1 MAAFFQRPGKAAF
14 IFILI
19 TVALDMLAVGVMVPV
34 LPRLIVE
41 FEGGDLQRAS
51 GITGLFGFS
60 WALMQFLFQPVL
72 GALSDRFGRRPVVL
86 LSNLGLGLDY
96 IFMALAPSIWFL
108 FAGRLISGV
117 TSASIST
124 AHAYISDITPL
135 HKRAGRFGMIGAAF
149 GLGFILG
156 PAIGG
161 VLGNYGLRFPFWA
174 AAALSLLNALYG
186 YFILPE
192 SLSKDL
198 RTKTFVWRGAN
209 VMGALDL
216 LRRDKSLTLLAAA
229 IFLSYL
235 AHESLPSLF
244 VLYTDYRYHWDAATT
259 GWALTI
265 VGVSQTIVSGALV
278 RPVVNRLGES
288 KTVVVGLAFGALG
301 FAVYAL
307 TDNSYIFM
315 AAAPLISL
323 WAMANPAFQGIAT
336 RFADAS
342 EQGRLQGALS
352 SLRGVS
358 GMIGPLF
365 FTQILSASI
374 ATQNFPGAGYFGAA
388 ALLLTSLCVA
398 VIVTR
403 GGVAAKSPTR
413 QTQAH

>member
-1 MAAFFQRPGKAAF
+1 
-14 IFILI
+14 
-19 TVALDMLAVGVMVPV
+19 
-34 LPRLIVE
+34 
-41 FEGGDLQRAS
+41 
-51 GITGLFGFS
+51 
-60 WALMQFLFQPVL
+60 
-72 GALSDRFGRRPVVL
+72 
-86 LSNLGLGLDY
+86 
-96 IFMALAPSIWFL
+96 
-108 FAGRLISGV
+108 
-117 TSASIST
+117 
-124 AHAYISDITPL
+124 
-135 HKRAGRFGMIGAAF
+135 
-149 GLGFILG
+149 
-156 PAIGG
+156 
-161 VLGNYGLRFPFWA
+161 
-174 AAALSLLNALYG
+174 
-186 YFILPE
+186 
-192 SLSKDL
+192 
-198 RTKTFVWRGAN
+198 
-209 VMGALDL
+209 
-216 LRRDKSLTLLAAA
+216 
-229 IFLSYL
+229 
-235 AHESLPSLF
+235 
-244 VLYTDYRYHWDAATT
+244 
-259 GWALTI
+259 
-265 VGVSQTIVSGALV
+265 V

-374 ATQNFPGAGYFGAA
+374 ATQNFPGASYFVAA

>member
-1 MAAFFQRPGKAAF
+1 
-14 IFILI
+14 
-19 TVALDMLAVGVMVPV
+19 VALDMLAIGVMVPV
-34 LPRLIVE
+34 LPKLIVE

-51 GITGLFGFS
+51 SMTGIFGFS

-96 IFMALAPSIWFL
+96 IFMALAPSLWFL
-108 FAGRLISGV
+108 FAGRLISGM
-117 TSASIST
+117 TAASVST
-124 AHAYISDITPL
+124 ATAYISDITAPE
-135 HKRAGRFGMIGAAF
+135 KRAGRFGMIGAAF

-161 VLGNYGLRFPFWA
+161 VLGNYGLRLPFWTA
-174 AAALSLLNALYG
+174 AGLSLVNALYG

-192 SLSKDL
+192 SLAKEQ
-198 RTKTFVWRGAN
+198 RTETIVWRGAN
-209 VMGALDL
+209 IIGSLEL
-216 LRRDKSLTLLAAA
+216 LRRDKALTMLAAA
-229 IFLSYL
+229 VFLSYL

-244 VLYTDYRYHWDAATT
+244 VLYTEYRYHWDAATT

-265 VGVSQTIVSGALV
+265 VGVSQTIVSGAFV
-278 RPVVNRLGES
+278 RPAVKRLGES
-288 KTVVVGLAFGALG
+288 KTVMVALAFGAVG

-307 TDNSYIFM
+307 TPDSSVFM
-315 AAAPLISL
+315 AAAPLISV

-342 EQGRLQGALS
+342 EQGRLQGAFS

-365 FTQILSASI
+365 FTQILATSI
-374 ATQNFPGAGYFGAA
+374 ATQSFAGAGYFVA
-388 ALLLTSLCVA
+388 ALLLAASLYVSMT
-398 VIVTR
+398 VTHQQR
-403 GGVAAKSPTR
+403 APAE
-413 QTQAH
+413 